1 MRKVF
6 YYVTIPGIGFN
17 DIQIK
22 RVNTDKI
29 REGILKIVTK
39 PGVYKYLKGPFKLI
53 RVSYDPDNDI
63 NGHPEKITKLYIF
76 NDVTSAMII
85 REDKENIEFIARF
98 KTIIDIDKIKDARNN
113 TIREAA
119 VIMYDYLLKNN
130 LLSLESFE
138 E

>member
-6 YYVTIPGIGFN
+6 YYVTIPGIEFN

-29 REGILKIVTK
+29 KEGILKIITK

-53 RVSYDPDNDI
+53 RAAYDPDNDI

-76 NDVTSAMII
+76 NDVTSAMIL

-98 KTIIDIDKIKDARNN
+98 KTITDIDKIKDTRNN

-130 LLSLESFE
+130 LLSLQSFE
-138 E
+138 

>member
-6 YYVTIPGIGFN
+6 YYVTIPGIEFN

-29 REGILKIVTK
+29 KEGILKIITK

-53 RVSYDPDNDI
+53 RVAYDPNNDI

-85 REDKENIEFIARF
+85 REDKENIEFIAKF
-98 KTIIDIDKIKDARNN
+98 KSIVDIDKIKDTRNN

-138 E
+138 

>member
-6 YYVTIPGIGFN
+6 YYVTIPGIEFN

-29 REGILKIVTK
+29 KEGILKIITE
-39 PGVYKYLKGPFKLI
+39 PGVYKFLKGPFKLI
-53 RVSYDPDNDI
+53 RVAYDPDNDI

-76 NDVTSAMII
+76 NDVTSAMIL

-98 KTIIDIDKIKDARNN
+98 KTITDIDKIKDTRNN

-130 LLSLESFE
+130 LLSLQSFE
-138 E
+138 

>member
-6 YYVTIPGIGFN
+6 YYVTIPGIEFN

-29 REGILKIVTK
+29 KEGILKIITK

-85 REDKENIEFIARF
+85 REDKENIEFIAWF
-98 KTIIDIDKIKDARNN
+98 KTITDIDKIKDTRNN

-130 LLSLESFE
+130 LLSLQSFE
-138 E
+138 

>member
-6 YYVTIPGIGFN
+6 YYVTIPGIEFN

-29 REGILKIVTK
+29 KEGILKIVAK
-39 PGVYKYLKGPFKLI
+39 PDVYKYLKGPFKLI

-63 NGHPEKITKLYIF
+63 NGNPEKITKLYIF
-76 NDVTSAMII
+76 NDVTSAMIL

-98 KTIIDIDKIKDARNN
+98 KTITDIDKIKDTRNN

-130 LLSLESFE
+130 LLSLQSFE
-138 E
+138 

>member
-29 REGILKIVTK
+29 KEGILKIITE
-39 PGVYKYLKGPFKLI
+39 PGVYKFLKGPFKLI
-53 RVSYDPDNDI
+53 RVAYDPDNDI

-76 NDVTSAMII
+76 NDVTSAMIL

-98 KTIIDIDKIKDARNN
+98 KTITDIDKIKDTRNN

-130 LLSLESFE
+130 LLSLQSFE
-138 E
+138 

>member
-6 YYVTIPGIGFN
+6 YYVTIPGIEFN

-29 REGILKIVTK
+29 KDGILKIIAN
-39 PGVYKYLKGPFKLI
+39 PFAYKYLKGPFKLI
-53 RVSYDPDNDI
+53 RVAYDPDNDI

-85 REDKENIEFIARF
+85 REDKENIEFIAKF
-98 KTIIDIDKIKDARNN
+98 KTIVDIDTIKDNRNN

-138 E
+138 

>member
-29 REGILKIVTK
+29 KEGILKIITK

>member
-29 REGILKIVTK
+29 KEGILKIITK
-39 PGVYKYLKGPFKLI
+39 PGVYKFLKGPFKLI
-53 RVSYDPDNDI
+53 RVSYEPDNDI

-76 NDVTSAMII
+76 NDVTSAMIL

-98 KTIIDIDKIKDARNN
+98 KTITDIDKIKDTRNN

-130 LLSLESFE
+130 LLSLQSFE
-138 E
+138 

>member
-6 YYVTIPGIGFN
+6 YYVTIPGIEFN

-29 REGILKIVTK
+29 KEGILKIITE
-39 PGVYKYLKGPFKLI
+39 PGVYKFLKGPFKLI
-53 RVSYDPDNDI
+53 RVAYDPDNDI

-76 NDVTSAMII
+76 NDVTSAMIL

-98 KTIIDIDKIKDARNN
+98 KTITDIDKIKDTRNN

-138 E
+138 

>member
-29 REGILKIVTK
+29 KEGILKIITK
-39 PGVYKYLKGPFKLI
+39 PGVYKFLKGPFKLI

-63 NGHPEKITKLYIF
+63 NGHPEKITKIYIF
-76 NDVTSAMII
+76 NDVTSAMIL

-98 KTIIDIDKIKDARNN
+98 KTITDIDKIKDTRNN

-130 LLSLESFE
+130 LLSLQSFE
-138 E
+138 

>member
-29 REGILKIVTK
+29 KEGILKIITK
-39 PGVYKYLKGPFKLI
+39 PGVYKFLKGPFKLI

-63 NGHPEKITKLYIF
+63 NGHPEKITKIYIF
-76 NDVTSAMII
+76 NDVTSAMVL

-98 KTIIDIDKIKDARNN
+98 KTITDIDKIKDTRNN

-130 LLSLESFE
+130 LLSLQSFE
-138 E
+138 

>member
-29 REGILKIVTK
+29 KEGILKIITK

-85 REDKENIEFIARF
+85 REDKENIEFIAKF
-98 KTIIDIDKIKDARNN
+98 KSIVDIDKIKDTRNN

-138 E
+138 

>member
-29 REGILKIVTK
+29 KEGILKIITK
-39 PGVYKYLKGPFKLI
+39 PGVYKFLKGPFKLI

-76 NDVTSAMII
+76 NDVTSAMIL

-98 KTIIDIDKIKDARNN
+98 KTITDIDKIKDTRNN

-138 E
+138 

>member
-29 REGILKIVTK
+29 KEGILKIVTK

-76 NDVTSAMII
+76 NDVTSAMIL

>member
-29 REGILKIVTK
+29 KEGILKIITE

-53 RVSYDPDNDI
+53 RVAYDPDNDI

-76 NDVTSAMII
+76 NDVTSAMIL

-98 KTIIDIDKIKDARNN
+98 KTITDIDKIKDTRNN

-138 E
+138 

>member
-6 YYVTIPGIGFN
+6 YYVTIPGIEFN

-29 REGILKIVTK
+29 KEGILKIIAK
-39 PGVYKYLKGPFKLI
+39 PTVYKYLKGPFKLI
-53 RVSYDPDNDI
+53 RVAYDPDNDI
-63 NGHPEKITKLYIF
+63 NGHPENITKLYIF
-76 NDVTSAMII
+76 NDVTSAMIL

-98 KTIIDIDKIKDARNN
+98 KTITDIDKIKDTRNN

-130 LLSLESFE
+130 LLSLQSFE
-138 E
+138 

>member
-6 YYVTIPGIGFN
+6 YYVTIPGIEFN
-17 DIQIK
+17 DIKIK
-22 RVNTDKI
+22 RINTDKI
-29 REGILKIVTK
+29 KEGILKIITK
-39 PGVYKYLKGPFKLI
+39 PGVYKFLKGPFKLI

-76 NDVTSAMII
+76 NDVTSAMIL

-98 KTIIDIDKIKDARNN
+98 KTITDIDKIKDTRNN

-130 LLSLESFE
+130 LLSLQSFE
-138 E
+138 

>member
-6 YYVTIPGIGFN
+6 YYVTIPGIEFN

-29 REGILKIVTK
+29 KEGILKIITK

-63 NGHPEKITKLYIF
+63 NAHPEKITKLYIF
-76 NDVTSAMII
+76 NDVTSAMIL

-98 KTIIDIDKIKDARNN
+98 KTITDIDKIKDTRNN

-138 E
+138 

>member
-29 REGILKIVTK
+29 KEGILKIITK

-76 NDVTSAMII
+76 NDVTSAMIL

-98 KTIIDIDKIKDARNN
+98 KTITDIDKIKDTRNN

-130 LLSLESFE
+130 LLSLQSFE
-138 E
+138 

>member
-29 REGILKIVTK
+29 KEGILKIITK
-39 PGVYKYLKGPFKLI
+39 PGVYKFLKGPFKLI

-76 NDVTSAMII
+76 NDVTSAMIL

-98 KTIIDIDKIKDARNN
+98 KTITDIDKIKDTRNN

-130 LLSLESFE
+130 LLSLQSFE
-138 E
+138 

>member
-29 REGILKIVTK
+29 KEGILKIITE
-39 PGVYKYLKGPFKLI
+39 PGVYKFLKGPFKLI

-76 NDVTSAMII
+76 NDVTSAMIL

-98 KTIIDIDKIKDARNN
+98 KTITDIDKIKDTRNN

-130 LLSLESFE
+130 LLSLQSFE
-138 E
+138 

>member
-6 YYVTIPGIGFN
+6 YYVTIPGIEFN

-29 REGILKIVTK
+29 KEGILKIITK

-53 RVSYDPDNDI
+53 RVAYEPDNDI

-85 REDKENIEFIARF
+85 REDKENVEFIAKF
-98 KTIIDIDKIKDARNN
+98 KSIVDIDKIKDTRNN

-138 E
+138 

>member
-6 YYVTIPGIGFN
+6 YYVTIPGIEFN

-29 REGILKIVTK
+29 KDGILKIIAK
-39 PGVYKYLKGPFKLI
+39 PVAYKYLKGPFKLI
-53 RVSYDPDNDI
+53 RVAYDPDNDI

-85 REDKENIEFIARF
+85 REDKENIEFIAKF
-98 KTIIDIDKIKDARNN
+98 KTIVDIDTIKDNRNN

-138 E
+138 

>member
-29 REGILKIVTK
+29 KEGILKIITK

-76 NDVTSAMII
+76 NDVTSAMIL

-98 KTIIDIDKIKDARNN
+98 KTITDIDKIKDTRNN

-138 E
+138 

>member
-6 YYVTIPGIGFN
+6 YYVTIPGIEFN

-29 REGILKIVTK
+29 KEGILKIITK
-39 PGVYKYLKGPFKLI
+39 PTVYKYLKGPFKLI
-53 RVSYDPDNDI
+53 RVAYDPDNDI

-76 NDVTSAMII
+76 NDVTSAMIL

-98 KTIIDIDKIKDARNN
+98 KTITDIDKIKDTRNN

-130 LLSLESFE
+130 LLSLQSFE
-138 E
+138 

>member
-29 REGILKIVTK
+29 KEGILKIITE
-39 PGVYKYLKGPFKLI
+39 PGVYKFLKGPFKLI

-76 NDVTSAMII
+76 NDVTSAMIL
-85 REDKENIEFIARF
+85 REDKENIEFIAKF
-98 KTIIDIDKIKDARNN
+98 KTITDIDKIKDTRNN

-130 LLSLESFE
+130 LLSLQSFE
-138 E
+138 

>member
-6 YYVTIPGIGFN
+6 YYVTIPGIEFN

-29 REGILKIVTK
+29 KEGILKIITK
-39 PGVYKYLKGPFKLI
+39 PGVYKFLKGPIKLI
-53 RVSYDPDNDI
+53 RVSYDPGNDI

-76 NDVTSAMII
+76 NDVTSAMIL

-98 KTIIDIDKIKDARNN
+98 KTITDIDKIKDTRNN

-130 LLSLESFE
+130 LLSLQSFE
-138 E
+138 

>member
-6 YYVTIPGIGFN
+6 YYVTIPGIEFN

-29 REGILKIVTK
+29 KEGILKIITK

-76 NDVTSAMII
+76 NDVTSAMIL
-85 REDKENIEFIARF
+85 REDKENIEFIAKF
-98 KTIIDIDKIKDARNN
+98 KTIVDIDNIKDTRNN

-138 E
+138 

>member
-6 YYVTIPGIGFN
+6 YYVTIPGIEFN

-29 REGILKIVTK
+29 KEGILKIIAK
-39 PGVYKYLKGPFKLI
+39 PGAYKYLKGPFKLI

-76 NDVTSAMII
+76 NDVTSAMIL

-98 KTIIDIDKIKDARNN
+98 KTITDIDKINDTRNN

-130 LLSLESFE
+130 LLSLESFK
-138 E
+138 

>member
-6 YYVTIPGIGFN
+6 YYVTIPGIEFN

-29 REGILKIVTK
+29 KDGILKIIAK
-39 PGVYKYLKGPFKLI
+39 PVAYKYLKGPFKLI
-53 RVSYDPDNDI
+53 RVAYDPDNDI

-85 REDKENIEFIARF
+85 REDKENIEFIAKF
-98 KTIIDIDKIKDARNN
+98 KTIIDIDTIKDNRNN

-138 E
+138 

>member
-29 REGILKIVTK
+29 KEGILKIVARPT
-39 PGVYKYLKGPFKLI
+39 VYKYLKGPFKLI

-76 NDVTSAMII
+76 NDVTSAMIL

-98 KTIIDIDKIKDARNN
+98 KTITDIDKIKDTRNN

-130 LLSLESFE
+130 LLSLQSFE
-138 E
+138 

>member
-6 YYVTIPGIGFN
+6 YYVTIPGIEFN

-29 REGILKIVTK
+29 KEGILKIITK
-39 PGVYKYLKGPFKLI
+39 PGVYKFLKGPFKLI

-76 NDVTSAMII
+76 N
-85 REDKENIEFIARF
+85 
-98 KTIIDIDKIKDARNN
+98 
-113 TIREAA
+113 
-119 VIMYDYLLKNN
+119 
-130 LLSLESFE
+130 LSKV
-138 E
+138 

>member
-6 YYVTIPGIGFN
+6 YYVTIPGIEFN

-29 REGILKIVTK
+29 KEGILKIITE
-39 PGVYKYLKGPFKLI
+39 PGVYKFLKGPFKLI

-63 NGHPEKITKLYIF
+63 NGHPEKITILYIF
-76 NDVTSAMII
+76 NDVTSAMIL

-98 KTIIDIDKIKDARNN
+98 KTITDIDKIKDTRNN

-138 E
+138 

>member
-29 REGILKIVTK
+29 KEGILKIITK
-39 PGVYKYLKGPFKLI
+39 PGVYKFLKGPFKLI
-53 RVSYDPDNDI
+53 RVAYDPDNDI

-76 NDVTSAMII
+76 NDVTSAMIL

-98 KTIIDIDKIKDARNN
+98 KTITDIDKIKDTRNN

-130 LLSLESFE
+130 LLSLQSFE
-138 E
+138 

>member
-29 REGILKIVTK
+29 KEGILKIITK

-53 RVSYDPDNDI
+53 RVAYDPDNDI

-76 NDVTSAMII
+76 NDVTSAMIL

-98 KTIIDIDKIKDARNN
+98 KTITDIDKIKDTRNN

-130 LLSLESFE
+130 LLSLQSFE
-138 E
+138 

>member
-29 REGILKIVTK
+29 KEGILKIIAK
-39 PGVYKYLKGPFKLI
+39 PTVYKYLKGPFKLI

-76 NDVTSAMII
+76 NDVTSAMIL

-98 KTIIDIDKIKDARNN
+98 KTITDIDKIKDTRNN

-130 LLSLESFE
+130 LLSLQSFE
-138 E
+138 